1 MHTLIYAPA
10 SAPAVYPYGL
20 AQLRADNPNVSF
32 SVNPTAEDLAPFDV
46 FPVTPTDPPACDPRT
61 ERIEEA
67 EPALID
73 GTWQQQWRIRPAT
86 PEEEAAYDAMNRP
99 APDWAGFAVGLIF
112 DSLIQQWFNSL
123 PQAVTNGL
131 SAGLQ
136 KASDGKPDLFL
147 RLWGHLA
154 AGIPAEVLAA
164 VVALAEA
171 CNLPAG
177 FVEAIN
183 PPAGMARARDAA
195 GRFIPDDPATPED
208 EAWVPAE

>member
-46 FPVTPTDPPACDPRT
+46 FPVTPTDPPARDPRT

-67 EPALID
+67 GPALID

-99 APDWAGFAVGLIF
+99 APDWAGFAVALI
-112 DSLIQQWFNSL
+112 LNPPIQAWFNAL
-123 PQAVTNGL
+123 PQAIANGL
-131 SAGLQ
+131 SVGLNEVS
-136 KASDGKPDLFL
+136 KSNPGMFL
-147 RLWGHLA
+147 RLWRELA
-154 AGIPAEVLAA
+154 PSIPAA
-164 VVALAEA
+164 VSSALATLA
-171 CNLPAG
+171 GNHHLPPDFIRALS
-177 FVEAIN
+177 A
-183 PPAGMARARDAA
+183 PA
-195 GRFIPDDPATPED
+195 
-208 EAWVPAE
+208 AE

>member
-1 MHTLIYAPA
+1 MALFFRVADPADLRDLGDLFAAWQATGNPKANAWQAAPVK
-10 SAPAVYPYGL
+10 P
-20 AQLRADNPNVSF
+20 
-32 SVNPTAEDLAPFDV
+32 
-46 FPVTPTDPPACDPRT
+46 DP
-61 ERIEEA
+61 EA
-67 EPALID
+67 
-73 GTWQQQWRIRPAT
+73 TWGAGAWVLP
-86 PEEEAAYDAMNRP
+86 PPPPPP

-147 RLWGHLA
+147 TLWGNLA

-164 VVALAEA
+164 VAALAEA

-183 PPAGMARARDAA
+183 PPAGMARARDEA
-195 GRFIPDDPATPED
+195 GRFIPDDPATPEN
-208 EAWVPAE
+208 EAWVAAE